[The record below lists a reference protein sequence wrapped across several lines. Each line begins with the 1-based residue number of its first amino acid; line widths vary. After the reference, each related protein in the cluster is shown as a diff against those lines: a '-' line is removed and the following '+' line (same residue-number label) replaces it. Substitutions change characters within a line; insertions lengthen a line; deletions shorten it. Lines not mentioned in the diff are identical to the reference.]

1 MPEVSSD
8 EPQAENLIFPSK
20 LRKPQAHSHSCRA
33 CLLNCVLFNFLC
45 YSPKFPHR
53 GLQKS
58 FSVFPQGGGEA
69 VFPFFSPLPFW
80 RGTTRGVHKRETN
93 GSVSAAISWIAQWE
107 RGKSGCMQRIGVAL
121 KQQPCCEG
129 DGFSLRQSDCEPR
142 VCKWNGGEEGCS
154 LYRFKASV
162 ALPGMS
168 AAAVRQRGK
177 KKQWINRQRAA
188 DNSAGNTVTL
198 FPAVCEFIRPHA
210 VCH

>member
-69 VFPFFSPLPFW
+69 VFPFFFPTSFLAWHNQGCAQKGDKWLGISCDFLNSPVGA
-80 RGTTRGVHKRETN
+80 REVGVHAADRRCPET
-93 GSVSAAISWIAQWE
+93 
-107 RGKSGCMQRIGVAL
+107 
-121 KQQPCCEG
+121 
-129 DGFSLRQSDCEPR
+129 
-142 VCKWNGGEEGCS
+142 
-154 LYRFKASV
+154 
-162 ALPGMS
+162 
-168 AAAVRQRGK
+168 AAVLWMRWLFSETVRLWATGLQMKRRGGGMQPLQIQGLRCLAGHVCCCGEAEGK
-177 KKQWINRQRAA
+177 KTAVDKQTKSCR
-188 DNSAGNTVTL
+188 
-198 FPAVCEFIRPHA
+198 
-210 VCH
+210 